1 MVRFDSRDWLGKLE
15 AQTLVVIPL
24 RDQLVP
30 VSWQYELASMLKH
43 PTVVELNGARH
54 EVPWVH
60 PERLV
65 DEIEG
70 FIRS

>member
-1 MVRFDSRDWLGKLE
+1 M
-15 AQTLVVIPL
+15 L
-24 RDQLVP
+24 R
-30 VSWQYELASMLKH
+30 A
-43 PTVVELNGARH
+43 PTVVELSGARH
-54 EVPWVH
+54 EVPWVN